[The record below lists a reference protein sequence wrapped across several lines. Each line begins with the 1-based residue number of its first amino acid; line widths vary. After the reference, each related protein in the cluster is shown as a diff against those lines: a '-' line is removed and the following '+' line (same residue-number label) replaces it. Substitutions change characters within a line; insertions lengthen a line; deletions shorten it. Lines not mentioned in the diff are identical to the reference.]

1 MDIFNE
7 FIARIKKNEGLFI
20 FKNQL
25 MGQIRRANKNQF
37 SIKYE
42 KEKNLIIVAIPVGK
56 DFKI

>member
-7 FIARIKKNEGLFI
+7 FTVRIKKNEGLFI

-25 MGQIRRANKNQF
+25 IDQIRRTNKNQF

>member
-25 MGQIRRANKNQF
+25 MDQIRRTNKDRF
-37 SIKYE
+37 SVKYE
-42 KEKNLIIVAIPVGK
+42 KEKNLIIVAIPIGK